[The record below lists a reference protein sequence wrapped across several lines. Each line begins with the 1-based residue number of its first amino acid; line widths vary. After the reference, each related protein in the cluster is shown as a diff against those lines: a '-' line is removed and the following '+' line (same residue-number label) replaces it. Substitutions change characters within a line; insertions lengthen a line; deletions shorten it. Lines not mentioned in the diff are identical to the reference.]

1 MSTIR
6 FEKSVRKRRGPNIAP
21 AGEESLVIF
30 PIFKK
35 VQAVYANMPVGDVQN
50 TPILD
55 GLSILPNVP
64 LPSLQDVLRRLFPL
78 RLVLS
83 PSGQSNISSL
93 SEM

>member
-1 MSTIR
+1 
-6 FEKSVRKRRGPNIAP
+6 
-21 AGEESLVIF
+21 
-30 PIFKK
+30 
-35 VQAVYANMPVGDVQN
+35 MPVGDVQDI
-50 TPILD
+50 PILD